1 MRHEGIRSRL
11 AFRGTEPHLRATALV
26 PHHAAAMTLQMDRL
40 NAALADRYRIERE
53 LGAGGMAT
61 VYVARDFRHDRQVA
75 IKVMRAEVGG
85 ELAAD
90 RFLREIRT
98 TANLQ
103 HPHIV
108 PVFDSGAVEVF
119 DGESATTRLYFVM
132 PLIEGETLR
141 HRLDRTGPLPV
152 DEAVQIVRDVAGA
165 LEVAH
170 ARDILHRDLKPE
182 NILLSHGHALLADF
196 GVARATESPGRE
208 RLTQVGLAIGTPA
221 YMSPEQASGEREL
234 SPSSDVYALASIL
247 YELLTGEMPFT
258 GATVQ
263 AILVKRFTQEAPR
276 ARARRGD
283 LPMACDVAIARA
295 LAREPRERF
304 ATAAAFAEALVDRAV
319 AAPRT
324 GERSIA
330 VLPFANLSTDAENG
344 YFSDGLTEEVI
355 STLSKVGTLRV
366 ISRGTMMKFRDRSRG
381 ATDVA
386 RELGVTHALE
396 GSVRKAGN
404 RLRITAALVAA
415 DSDVSLWT
423 ERFDGV
429 LDDVFDMQDRVAAA
443 VVQALGV
450 VLTSEESR
458 RLTERPLDHAE
469 AYDHYLRARQALNEF
484 SLSGVERAFGYLEDA
499 LALAPDSVLLLR
511 GLGIAHFS
519 AANIGTGPD
528 REALLA
534 RALGYADAIE
544 QRQPASPYVAEIRGL
559 VAGINGDPVEAV
571 LQLGRAFEQL
581 PADPDL
587 AMWYAAGL
595 AYGGHHAAAIAISR
609 EIGRV
614 APDHAMGWGPE
625 VFALNFSGRHAE
637 AVERL
642 GAVPTTAPA
651 AIVHCLTGL
660 VYLAAGEPQ
669 RALAS
674 LDRAG
679 ALEPD
684 VFSVLARF
692 VGHAVRGNSAAA
704 GQALLPEIAALAWE
718 DYQYAEFVAEGFIL
732 LGDEEEAA
740 RWLAQAVHLGTSI
753 HDAITRHN
761 AVWRPWL
768 DHPRMAPILEAMQ
781 ELAHRNAQLPV
792 AARAL
797 AMVEREQRAGLH

>member
-1 MRHEGIRSRL
+1 LDAIARL
-11 AFRGTEPHLRATALV
+11 TAS
-26 PHHAAAMTLQMDRL
+26 
-40 NAALADRYRIERE
+40 LADRYRLERE

-61 VYVARDFRHDRQVA
+61 VYVARDLRHDRQVA

-85 ELAAD
+85 ELGAD

-119 DGESATTRLYFVM
+119 DGESTTTRLYFVM

-141 HRLDRTGPLPV
+141 QRLDRTGPLPV
-152 DEAVQIVRDVAGA
+152 DDAVRIVRDLASA

-170 ARDILHRDLKPE
+170 ARGILHRDLKPE

-196 GVARATESPGRE
+196 GVARATEGAGHE
-208 RLTQVGLAIGTPA
+208 RLTQTGLAIGTPA

-234 SPSSDVYALASIL
+234 GPSSDVYALASIL

-276 ARARRGD
+276 ARTRRGD
-283 LPMACDVAIARA
+283 TPMACDAAIARA
-295 LAREPRERF
+295 LAREPRERYS
-304 ATAAAFAEALVDRAV
+304 TAAAFAEALVDKAV

-355 STLSKVGTLRV
+355 TTLSKVGTLRV
-366 ISRGTMMKFRDRSRG
+366 MSRGTMMKFRDRSRG
-381 ATDVA
+381 AADVA

-396 GSVRKAGN
+396 GSVRKSGN

-443 VVQALGV
+443 VVQALDL
-450 VLTSEESR
+450 VLTPEESR
-458 RLTERPLDHAE
+458 RLTERPLNNAE
-469 AYDHYLRARQALNEF
+469 AYDRYLRARQAVNEF
-484 SLSGVERAFGYLEDA
+484 SLSGVEQAFGYLEDA

-511 GLGIAHFS
+511 GLGIACFS
-519 AANIGTGPD
+519 AANTSARPD
-528 REALLA
+528 RAALLA

-544 QRQPASPYVAEIRGL
+544 QRQPASPYAAEIRGM
-559 VAGINGDPVEAV
+559 VATLTGDQVEAL

-587 AMWYAAGL
+587 AYWYAASL
-595 AYGGHHAAAIAISR
+595 AEGGHHAAAIAISR
-609 EIGRV
+609 EIARV
-614 APDHAMGWGPE
+614 APDHAMGWMPG
-625 VFALNFSGRHAE
+625 VLSLTYSGRYAE
-637 AVERL
+637 ALARL
-642 GAVPTTAPA
+642 GALPKTAPPNF
-651 AIVHCLTGL
+651 VQLFYGL
-660 VYLAAGEPQ
+660 VYLTSGEPQ

-674 LDRAG
+674 LDPGG
-679 ALEPD
+679 APEPD
-684 VFSVLARF
+684 AISLLTRF
-692 VGHAVRGNSAAA
+692 VGHAVRRDSAAA
-704 GQALLPEIAALAWE
+704 GHALLPDLADHAWK
-718 DYQYAEFVAEGFIL
+718 DYQITWIISTGFIL
-732 LGDEEEAA
+732 LGDVEEAA
-740 RWLAQAVHLGTSI
+740 RWLAQAVHLGSGI
-753 HDAITRHN
+753 HEAITRHN

-768 DHPRMAPILEAMQ
+768 DHPRIAPILEAMQ
-781 ELAHRNAQLPV
+781 EVAHRHAQLPV
-792 AARAL
+792 APRAL
-797 AMVEREQRAGLH
+797 ALVEREKMAALN